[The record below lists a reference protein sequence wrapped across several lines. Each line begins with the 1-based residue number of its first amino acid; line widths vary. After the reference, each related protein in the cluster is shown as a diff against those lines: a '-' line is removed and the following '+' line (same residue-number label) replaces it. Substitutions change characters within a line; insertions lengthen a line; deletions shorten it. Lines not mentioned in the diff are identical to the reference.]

1 MQRQP
6 ALKAGIAFG
15 LGIIGGSYLRPPLL
29 PLFSALVILSLLSI
43 FAHFRRSNLLTP
55 LIFVTLM
62 AGGATRYGVKAWLL
76 PSHHISRVIGSGW
89 VTLEGQV
96 SSDPDFDDQ
105 RTRFKLKSERI
116 HFRGRGISTR
126 GGILVKATIP
136 PQLVH
141 YGNRLEL
148 QGWLSEPPSAANP
161 GQFDYRNY
169 LHQHGTYK
177 LMTIRNPSRVKL
189 LGQGGNPIRY
199 HILSPLRRF
208 LLSSIDSHLRGDPA
222 HLLKGILLGERKGL
236 SKRVQRAF
244 ADAGVIHVLAVSGL
258 HVGLVITIFL
268 TLFRALRLGF
278 RPSSL
283 ATILVLAAYCGVA
296 QFRPSV
302 VRSTIMG
309 ALILWGL
316 CMQRKTDLLNSIGAA
331 GLLILLLNPLSI
343 FDIGFQL
350 SFVATISIVYL
361 YPRLRE
367 LSPRPMREGGTLRRW
382 LWGSLLV
389 SLSAQLGIIPLLI
402 SHFHRVP
409 LISPLSNL
417 LIVPLVGVSL
427 ALGLTSSVT
436 SILSLK
442 LGYIFS
448 AADWLFLKLILWLTA
463 LLSHIPCSSISV
475 PHPPPVVISFYYLF
489 LIPLVHIKSSLKAR
503 RALLVLTLIL
513 ANLLS
518 WKGALKG
525 KDSFK
530 VTFLA
535 LGEGSSAVI
544 QLPRGVTI
552 VVDGG
557 GVKRGFNFGERVVI
571 PYLQSIGKR
580 RIDLLVVS
588 SPSPGNL
595 ASLIPILREYR
606 PKGVMA
612 QGATLSSPAY
622 LDFIQELKGRAIPY
636 LSLQERFTL
645 NSPGGVRMEFLPS
658 SPGLAM
664 RLTYGRMSLL
674 LLGEMRNLAQ
684 HKPTDIASR
693 IIWTANPGELTKPL
707 LREVNPQLAI
717 VSSLSP
723 EERERITE
731 LGITPL
737 SLKREGAI
745 TIITNGKKWELRK
758 YLTKGK

>member
-29 PLFSALVILSLLSI
+29 PLFSALVILSLLTI

-55 LIFVTLM
+55 LIFLTLM

-96 SSDPDFDDQ
+96 SSDPDFDGH

-136 PQLVH
+136 PQLIH

-208 LLSSIDSHLRGDPA
+208 FLSSIDSHLRGDPA

-302 VRSTIMG
+302 VRSSIMG
-309 ALILWGL
+309 TLILWGL
-316 CMQRKTDLLNSIGAA
+316 CMQRKTNLLNSIGAA
-331 GLLILLLNPLSI
+331 GLLILLLNPQSI

-350 SFVATISIVYL
+350 SFMATISIVYL

-367 LSPRPMREGGTLRRW
+367 LSPRPLREGGALRRW

-427 ALGLTSSVT
+427 ALGLASSAA

-442 LGYIFS
+442 LDYIFS
-448 AADWLFLKLILWLTA
+448 AANWLFLKLTLWLTA
-463 LLSHIPCSSISV
+463 LLSRIPCSSISV
-475 PHPPPVVISFYYLF
+475 PQPPPVVIGFYYLL
-489 LIPLVHIKSSLKAR
+489 LIPLAYIKSSLKAR
-503 RALLVLTLIL
+503 KALLVITLIL

-525 KDSFK
+525 KDSLK

-535 LGEGSSAVI
+535 VGEGSSTVI
-544 QLPRGVTI
+544 QLPGGGTI

-557 GVKRGFNFGERVVI
+557 GKKRGFNFGERVVI

-580 RIDLLVVS
+580 RIDLLVVTK
-588 SPSPGNL
+588 PSKGNI
-595 ASLIPILREYR
+595 AGLIPILREYR
-606 PKGVMA
+606 PKGVID
-612 QGATLSSPAY
+612 QGTTFSSSIY
-622 LDFIQELKGRAIPY
+622 LKFLREVKKRDIPY
-636 LSLQERFTL
+636 FSPLERFTI
-645 NSPGGVRMEFLPS
+645 NPSSGVKMEFLPS
-658 SPGLAM
+658 SPGLAL

-674 LLGEMRNLAQ
+674 LLGEMGKLTQQR
-684 HKPTDIASR
+684 PIDIESKV
-693 IIWTANPGELTKPL
+693 IGTANPGELTNSF
-707 LREVNPQLAI
+707 LRKVGPQLVIAP
-717 VSSLSP
+717 SLSP
-723 EERERITE
+723 QERERFTE

-737 SLKREGAI
+737 NLKREGAI
-745 TIITNGKKWELRK
+745 TISSDGEKWELRK